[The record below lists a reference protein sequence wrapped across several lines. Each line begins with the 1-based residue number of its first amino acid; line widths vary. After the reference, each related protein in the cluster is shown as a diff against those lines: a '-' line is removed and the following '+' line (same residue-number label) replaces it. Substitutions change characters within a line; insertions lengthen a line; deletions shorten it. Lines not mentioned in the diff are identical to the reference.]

1 MDFRINEGILCKY
14 NGKDET
20 VVIPDGVT
28 AIGERAFD
36 CCWSL
41 KEIII
46 PGSVTEIRQSAFR
59 SCESLEK
66 VVISDGVK
74 KIESSAFYG
83 CKSLKEIIIPNS
95 VTEIGGSA
103 FYNCSSLEK
112 MVIPNSVTEIGER
125 AFNGCESLQDK
136 NGFLIINGT
145 LFDYFGKDEKA
156 IIPDSVTTI
165 GDCAFNNC
173 WSLKEIIIPS
183 SVTEI
188 ERGAFAVCSSLKEI
202 NVPRSVTEIGSDA
215 FLRCSSLKEII
226 IPNSVTEI
234 GERAFKSCESLEKV
248 VIQDGVKKIGES
260 AFESCRSLE
269 KVIIPSSVKTIGYRA
284 FISCSSLEKIIIP
297 DGVKRIERFAF
308 NECKSLKEIIIPSS
322 VAEIGGSA
330 FWNCSSLEKVVI
342 QDGVKTIE
350 SSAFYGCKSLKE
362 ITIPSSVTEIG
373 DCAFSGCKSLKEII
387 IPDSVTATGEGAFYN
402 CESLEKVVISDGVKK
417 IGNSAFYRCSSLKEI
432 IIPSSVTEIGER
444 AFNGCKSLEKV
455 FIQDGVKKIGDCAFY
470 NCSSLEKV
478 VISGGVNIFMEEYK
492 ELVIK
497 DISDEL
503 NKYVNTTTKAL
514 LYFDSIDELKNLNYK
529 TDLCNYPNIIIRGY
543 ENIEITDKERKIIL
557 SELKKRCSDDDRL
570 YIPLAFFADD
580 DTVNELVDN
589 INIWM
594 KGKKKDK
601 ERIMRVK
608 GALLLNDT
616 ISAQKYFEKIDKLD
630 IYAKKRNLDV
640 DDLQD
645 QLLSDF
651 GLDHDGKTEYALED
665 NTVTVSLQNDLKFI
679 LTDNTGKVIKS
690 ISKKTDKGIK
700 ANEEYSKLKKDVKEA
715 AKMVNNKLFKD
726 FLSGKSRDGI
736 SWSNIW
742 LNNPVMKIMAR
753 LIVWQ
758 QDGNTFTLHDDNK
771 AYLVDNTPYEISNE
785 PVSVAHPLEMKEDE
799 LIKWRQYF
807 IDNSIKQP
815 FEQVWEP
822 VCDPNSIKP
831 DRYKDA
837 YIPLYVIMNKDKHGI
852 IMKGQSELSLKDC
865 SATLELIESH
875 SDWINNQFEITN
887 FRFNKYTRYVNHIV
901 SIFDKGTV
909 EDRIRKDDISVSIYL
924 DRFTLAQITDFI
936 DIATKNKCT
945 NVSALLLQHK
955 HDHYPDYDHI
965 DELILDL

>member
-1 MDFRINEGILCKY
+1 MDFTIKEGVLEEYKGKDKTVVIPDGVTEIGICAFYGRKSLKEIIIPGGVTKIGAAAFDGCKSLEKVVIPDSVTEIGDDAFNGCTSLKEINIPGSVKKIGGGAFSGCKFSKDEKGFVVVNGILVEY
-14 NGKDET
+14 YGKDKT

-28 AIGERAFD
+28 AIGSHAFKD
-36 CCWSL
+36 C
-41 KEIII
+41 
-46 PGSVTEIRQSAFR
+46 T
-59 SCESLEK
+59 SLEK
-66 VVISDGVK
+66 VVIPDSVTEIGEYAFDGC
-74 KIESSAFYG
+74 E
-83 CKSLKEIIIPNS
+83 SLKDIIIPNS
-95 VTEIGGSA
+95 VTEIGYLA
-103 FYNCSSLEK
+103 FEGCELSKDEKGFVVFNGILVGYFGEDETVVIPDSVTKIGGGAFHFCDIREIIIPDSVKEIGLEAFFSCSSLEK
-112 MVIPNSVTEIGER
+112 VVIPGSVTKIGER
-125 AFNGCESLQDK
+125 VFECC
-136 NGFLIINGT
+136 
-145 LFDYFGKDEKA
+145 Y
-156 IIPDSVTTI
+156 
-165 GDCAFNNC
+165 
-173 WSLKEIIIPS
+173 
-183 SVTEI
+183 
-188 ERGAFAVCSSLKEI
+188 
-202 NVPRSVTEIGSDA
+202 
-215 FLRCSSLKEII
+215 
-226 IPNSVTEI
+226 
-234 GERAFKSCESLEKV
+234 SLEKV
-248 VIQDGVKKIGES
+248 VIQDGVKKIGDS
-260 AFESCRSLE
+260 AF
-269 KVIIPSSVKTIGYRA
+269 
-284 FISCSSLEKIIIP
+284 CS
-297 DGVKRIERFAF
+297 
-308 NECKSLKEIIIPSS
+308 
-322 VAEIGGSA
+322 
-330 FWNCSSLEKVVI
+330 CSSLEKVVI
-342 QDGVKTIE
+342 PD
-350 SSAFYGCKSLKE
+350 
-362 ITIPSSVTEIG
+362 SVTEIG
-373 DCAFSGCKSLKEII
+373 DIAFERCESLKEII
-387 IPDSVTATGEGAFYN
+387 IPGSVTKIGVRAFFW
-402 CESLEKVVISDGVKK
+402 CESLEKVVIPD
-417 IGNSAFYRCSSLKEI
+417 
-432 IIPSSVTEIGER
+432 SVTEIGEG
-444 AFNGCKSLEKV
+444 AFDGCKSLESV
-455 FIQDGVKKIGDCAFY
+455 SIP
-470 NCSSLEKV
+470 
-478 VISGGVNIFMEEYK
+478 GVNILKKKYK

-514 LYFDSIDELKNLNYK
+514 LYFDSINELENLNYK
-529 TDLCNYPNIIIRGY
+529 TDLCKYPNIIIRGH
-543 ENIEITDKERKIIL
+543 EDIKLTDEERKII
-557 SELKKRCSDDDRL
+557 SSQLKEKCKEDENL

-580 DTVNELVDN
+580 DTVNEFVDN
-589 INIWM
+589 ISIWM

-601 ERIMRVK
+601 ERVMRVK

-651 GLDHDGKTEYALED
+651 GLDHDGKTEYVLED
-665 NTVTVSLQNDLKFI
+665 NTITVSLQNDLKFI

-726 FLSGKSRDGI
+726 FLSGKSRDGK

-758 QDGNTFTLHDDNK
+758 QNDNTFTLHDDNK

-785 PVSVAHPLEMKEDE
+785 PVSVAHPLEMKENE

-822 VCDPNSIKP
+822 VMQAKDIKP
-831 DRYKDA
+831 DRYNDT
-837 YIPLYVIMNKDKHGI
+837 YIPLYAIMNKDKHGI
-852 IMKGQSELSLKDC
+852 IMKGQSELSLKGC
-865 SATLELIESH
+865 SANLELIESDP
-875 SDWINNQFEITN
+875 DWINNQFEITN

-909 EDRIRKDDISVSIYL
+909 EDRIKKDDISVSIYL

-945 NVSALLLQHK
+945 NVSALLLQYK

>member
-1 MDFRINEGILCKY
+1 MIFNRITIIKERNLIMKLNIDQNGVLSKYSENDEVIEIPENVKEIANYAFYGCK
-14 NGKDET
+14 
-20 VVIPDGVT
+20 
-28 AIGERAFD
+28 
-36 CCWSL
+36 SL

-46 PGSVTEIRQSAFR
+46 PGSVTEI
-59 SCESLEK
+59 
-66 VVISDGVK
+66 G
-74 KIESSAFYG
+74 
-83 CKSLKEIIIPNS
+83 
-95 VTEIGGSA
+95 
-103 FYNCSSLEK
+103 
-112 MVIPNSVTEIGER
+112 
-125 AFNGCESLQDK
+125 
-136 NGFLIINGT
+136 
-145 LFDYFGKDEKA
+145 
-156 IIPDSVTTI
+156 
-165 GDCAFNNC
+165 
-173 WSLKEIIIPS
+173 
-183 SVTEI
+183 
-188 ERGAFAVCSSLKEI
+188 RG
-202 NVPRSVTEIGSDA
+202 
-215 FLRCSSLKEII
+215 
-226 IPNSVTEI
+226 
-234 GERAFKSCESLEKV
+234 
-248 VIQDGVKKIGES
+248 
-260 AFESCRSLE
+260 
-269 KVIIPSSVKTIGYRA
+269 
-284 FISCSSLEKIIIP
+284 
-297 DGVKRIERFAF
+297 
-308 NECKSLKEIIIPSS
+308 
-322 VAEIGGSA
+322 
-330 FWNCSSLEKVVI
+330 
-342 QDGVKTIE
+342 
-350 SSAFYGCKSLKE
+350 
-362 ITIPSSVTEIG
+362 
-373 DCAFSGCKSLKEII
+373 
-387 IPDSVTATGEGAFYN
+387 
-402 CESLEKVVISDGVKK
+402 
-417 IGNSAFYRCSSLKEI
+417 
-432 IIPSSVTEIGER
+432 
-444 AFNGCKSLEKV
+444 
-455 FIQDGVKKIGDCAFY
+455 AFY

-478 VISGGVNIFMEEYK
+478 VIQEGVKKIGGSAFSDCKSLKEIIISGSVTEIGDDAFNGCTSLEKIVMTDSVTEIRSEAFRECKSLESVSIPGDVNILIKKYK

-514 LYFDSIDELKNLNYK
+514 LYFDSINELENLNYK
-529 TDLCNYPNIIIRGY
+529 TDLCKYPNIIIRGH
-543 ENIEITDKERKIIL
+543 EDIKLTDEERKII
-557 SELKKRCSDDDRL
+557 SSQLKEKCKEDENL

-580 DTVNELVDN
+580 DTVNEFVDN
-589 INIWM
+589 ISIWI

-601 ERIMRVK
+601 ERVMRVK

-651 GLDHDGKTEYALED
+651 GLDHDGKTEYVLED
-665 NTVTVSLQNDLKFI
+665 NTITVSLQNDLKFI

-726 FLSGKSRDGI
+726 FLSGKSRDGK

-758 QDGNTFTLHDDNK
+758 QNDNTFTLHDDNK

-785 PVSVAHPLEMKEDE
+785 PVSVAHPLEMKENE

-822 VCDPNSIKP
+822 VMQAKDIKP
-831 DRYKDA
+831 DRYNDA
-837 YIPLYVIMNKDKHGI
+837 YIPLYAIMNKDKHGI
-852 IMKGQSELSLKDC
+852 IMKGQSELSLKGC
-865 SATLELIESH
+865 SANLELIESDP
-875 SDWINNQFEITN
+875 DWINNQFEITN

-909 EDRIRKDDISVSIYL
+909 EDRIKKDDISVSIYL

-945 NVSALLLQHK
+945 NVSALLLQYK